1 MIKKYN
7 PFNNNK
13 KISKKYLLKNGLII
27 DVVQSKII
35 EGDLYIKNKVVEKIG
50 KNLSKIIDKDTEII
64 DCKNLFIS
72 PGFIDTKM
80 TQGLDDNTRKLILDK
95 IPLGKTEG
103 GGQR

>member
-1 MIKKYN
+1 MTKKYN

-72 PGFIDTKM
+72 PGFIDMRVNISEPGHEHKETIKSAYM
-80 TQGLDDNTRKLILDK
+80 SAAS
-95 IPLGKTEG
+95 G
-103 GGQR
+103 GITC